1 MYPCTRVGYF
11 PMRAV
16 RFVDP
21 DETSTDAEL
30 MQQLAAG
37 IPAALDLLH
46 RRYAAVVYGLAARSL
61 DRATA
66 EEIVQD
72 VFLLVWQKAAVFD
85 PGRGQFRPWVL
96 QMAHFR
102 ILNELRRRSRRPQL
116 EDDPDGDAVSA
127 LPDRSADPV
136 EAAWRTHRRAVLRSA
151 LAELPAA
158 QQEALDMAV
167 LQERTHEEVAARLD
181 VPLGTAKTR
190 IRTGLQKLRRSLGGQ
205 MSALGALVL
214 LIVAGGRYL
223 AQRRELALQDR
234 ALTLVTASDVQN
246 LRLAPLAGVSS
257 ETHARYRGRSG
268 TALGVITLS
277 HFPPLASG
285 EVYRIWVRHGAVW
298 TSLGTVV
305 PDDTGAGR
313 VLSEDPSL
321 VALPDAIEI
330 RREAAAPGAAPAGA
344 AVVVWSAP

>member
-1 MYPCTRVGYF
+1 MYQSTRLGYL

-21 DETSTDAEL
+21 DEVSSDAEL
-30 MQQLAAG
+30 MRQLAAG
-37 IPAALDLLH
+37 IPGALDLLH

-61 DRATA
+61 DAATA

-85 PGRGQFRPWVL
+85 PGRGQFRAWVL

-127 LPDRSADPV
+127 VPDRSADPV
-136 EAAWRTHRRAVLRSA
+136 EAAWRTHRQAVLRSA

-205 MSALGALVL
+205 MGALGALVL
-214 LIVAGGRYL
+214 LVVAGGRYL
-223 AQRRELALQDR
+223 AQRREFALQDR

-246 LRLAPLAGVSS
+246 LRLAPIAGISS
-257 ETHARYRGRSG
+257 ETHARYRGRPG

-277 HFPPLASG
+277 HFPPLAPG
-285 EVYRIWVRHGAVW
+285 EAYRIWVRHGAVW
-298 TSLGTVV
+298 TSLGTAA
-305 PDDTGAGR
+305 PDDTGAAR
-313 VLSEDPSL
+313 LLSEDPTL
-321 VALPDAIEI
+321 IALPEAIEI
-330 RREAAAPGAAPAGA
+330 RREPTRQAGAPAGS
-344 AVVVWSAP
+344 AVVVWPEP